1 MLLAILAEGVDA
13 LVGQQLIDRC
23 RETIVVQGDRI
34 CGNLFQAD
42 TADVAG
48 NPSEI
53 AVHQIP
59 AQADRLKQLSPPVAT
74 DRADTH
80 LAQHLL
86 QAFADRLDIVLLC
99 GVIVELNLLLADQVV
114 EDGEGHVGTDGTG
127 TEAQQ
132 QGGVHHLAQLAG
144 LHHQSGLHA
153 LLHGDQ
159 MMVHGA
165 DRQERWNDCLLLI
178 HVPVAQDD
186 VVDTLIHRLFRLA
199 AQLIERAFQ
208 TGVTLLNLKQGG
220 QLHTL
225 KTFVADVAENV

>member
-13 LVGQQLIDRC
+13 LVGQQLIHGGC
-23 RETIVVQGDRI
+23 ETIVVQGNRI
-34 CGNLFQAD
+34 GCDLLQAD

-48 NPSEI
+48 DATEVAI
-53 AVHQIP
+53 YQVT
-59 AQADRLKQLSPPVAT
+59 AQADRLEQLGTTVAT

-165 DRQERWNDCLLLI
+165 DRQE
-178 HVPVAQDD
+178 
-186 VVDTLIHRLFRLA
+186 
-199 AQLIERAFQ
+199 
-208 TGVTLLNLKQGG
+208 
-220 QLHTL
+220 
-225 KTFVADVAENV
+225 